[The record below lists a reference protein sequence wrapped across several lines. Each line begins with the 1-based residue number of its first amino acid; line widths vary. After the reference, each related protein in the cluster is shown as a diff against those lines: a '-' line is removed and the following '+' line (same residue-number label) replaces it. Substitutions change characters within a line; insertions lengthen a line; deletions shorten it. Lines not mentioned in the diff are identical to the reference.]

1 MSTSR
6 RQVLTLLLAGPL
18 GLSPLSTRAAGVAVA
33 ELALTPACA
42 AAAEQTRAQ
51 TEGPYFT
58 PNSPLKRDFAADSP
72 RGTRIAVAG
81 FVLDT
86 ACRPQP
92 AALVELWHADADGR
106 YDNDGFRLRG
116 HQFTDAG
123 WRWAFDTIVPGRYS
137 RRTPH
142 FHVKVQRRDG
152 PVLTTQLYV
161 PGEPGN
167 DRDRMLDE
175 RLLLAVSEVGGETL
189 GRFDFVVR

>member
-1 MSTSR
+1 MRTSR

-116 HQFTDAG
+116 HQFTDAEG
-123 WRWAFDTIVPGRYS
+123 RYRLDTIVPGLYPG
-137 RRTPH
+137 RTRHIHAKIQPA
-142 FHVKVQRRDG
+142 G
-152 PVLTTQLYV
+152 
-161 PGEPGN
+161 G
-167 DRDRMLDE
+167 
-175 RLLLAVSEVGGETL
+175 LAPFAMSSNWT
-189 GRFDFVVR
+189 FTMPFSSSQ